1 MIFDS
6 LPKVFWLG
14 KDFVCYFTNEVAPLS
29 CFFCMIFCLCVCV
42 CVYVC
47 VCVSVCECEWV
58 CVCVFEEEN
67 ACVCQN
73 EVSSEVHSQII
84 IFRKKNLNCTSSLKN
99 VIYFELRKSG
109 AFHFFVFAFLI
120 HQTRHV
126 CWEGEKKLNWII
138 RNDKKCF
145 LGKKIS
151 KIFND

>member
-6 LPKVFWLG
+6 LPKVFFDLA
-14 KDFVCYFTNEVAPLS
+14 KISCVISPTRLLLYLVFLHDFLP
-29 CFFCMIFCLCVCV
+29 
-42 CVYVC
+42 